1 MRAGRSPGPKGA
13 TASMGGGRHADAA
26 DDGVVNEADAK
37 SAPKGQRSGD
47 SRKRGSHAGALQGSG
62 GWFDELR
69 VGDTFASAL
78 TVTETH
84 IVIGAGLI
92 GDFNPH
98 HVNAEYARGT
108 RFGTPILHGMLTS
121 SIMGAAVGMYFHG
134 TAIAFLEHRTRFL
147 APVRA
152 GDTVTTTW
160 TITHLVDK
168 PRHAGGVV
176 MLTATA
182 ANQTGAIVADGE
194 ARIMVSARPAAGDSI
209 NTKRV

>member
-1 MRAGRSPGPKGA
+1 MSAAGPPRGGA
-13 TASMGGGRHADAA
+13 KSGSEMHFAGEASSVPNADAA
-26 DDGVVNEADAK
+26 KCISD
-37 SAPKGQRSGD
+37 PLQRSGD
-47 SRKRGSHAGALQGSG
+47 SRQRGGHASALQGSG
-62 GWFDELR
+62 KWFDELR
-69 VGDTFASAL
+69 VGDSFASAL

-121 SIMGAAVGMYFHG
+121 SIMGAAVGMFFHG

-160 TITHLVDK
+160 TVTELVDK
-168 PRHAGGVV
+168 PRHAGGIV
-176 MLTATA
+176 MLTASA
-182 ANQTGAIVADGE
+182 ANQAGAIVADGE
-194 ARIMVSARPAAGDSI
+194 ARIMVSARSPAKGSVTTAPS
-209 NTKRV
+209 RL